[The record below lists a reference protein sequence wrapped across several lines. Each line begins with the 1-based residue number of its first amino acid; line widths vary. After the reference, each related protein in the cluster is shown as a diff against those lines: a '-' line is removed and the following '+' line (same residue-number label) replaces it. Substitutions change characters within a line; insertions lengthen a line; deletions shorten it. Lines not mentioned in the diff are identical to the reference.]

1 MDETLKEIL
10 ENITSTDELLGDIR
24 RKIRKWVEDELE
36 RMAQKEIAFFS
47 DEQKEEIIEEI
58 TKRKLEEIKNKI

>member
-24 RKIRKWVEDELE
+24 RKIKKWVEDELE
-36 RMAQKEIAFFS
+36 RMAQKEIAFFT
-47 DEQKEEIIEEI
+47 DEQKGEIIEEI
-58 TKRKLEEIKNKI
+58 TKKKLEEIKNKI